1 MYSKDEIKELRLV
14 FWQHFKSY
22 SEAHPALN
30 YKKKRWI
37 LNETQIRG
45 VALRFELERINAKVI
60 LELQNK
66 QEDRRLQIFE
76 ILEHYEVV
84 LEEGFENGLIWEFF
98 HQREDNLQ
106 EVCRIYT
113 QLENVD
119 WHNQNQWPIIYDFF
133 IKNMLQMEENFL
145 MVKEM
150 VKEELRNEEWRLTIA
165 DFENNKE

>member
-1 MYSKDEIKELRLV
+1 MFSKEEIKELRLN
-14 FWQHFKSY
+14 FWQNFKIY
-22 SEAHPALN
+22 CETQPVLN

-45 VALRFELERINAKVI
+45 LALRFDLDREKAYVI

-76 ILEHYEVV
+76 ILERYKVV
-84 LEEGFENGLIWEFF
+84 MEEGFENGLIWEFF
-98 HQREDNLQ
+98 YQREDNNQ

-119 WHNQNQWPIIYDFF
+119 WHRQNQWPEIYDFF

-145 MVKEM
+145 MVKDSL
-150 VKEELRNEEWRLTIA
+150 KEELRNQT
-165 DFENNKE
+165 